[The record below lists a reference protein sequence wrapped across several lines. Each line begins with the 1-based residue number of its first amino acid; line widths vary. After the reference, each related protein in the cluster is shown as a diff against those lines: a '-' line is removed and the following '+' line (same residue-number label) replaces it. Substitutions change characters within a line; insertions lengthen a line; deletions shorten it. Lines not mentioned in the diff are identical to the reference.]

1 MVKIIV
7 IFLCLS
13 GLLTLEQRKT
23 NTDNQSFSFEKI
35 IFHTTAC
42 NGFCPIYH
50 LEVTRNKQIRLH
62 TEDAYRR
69 SEKFS
74 FTRDSSKIGY
84 FTGTI
89 QDSTYQKLVTELSFM
104 DLNNL
109 AFDNAQCCDG
119 SVITMIVY
127 YNGKRKILRSMFPPE
142 KALKLIGMLYDICGK
157 SQLMRST
164 EQFTV
169 ESDIVHQ

>member
-1 MVKIIV
+1 MIKIAAI
-7 IFLCLS
+7 ILCLT
-13 GLLTLEQRKT
+13 GLLRIEPRKIK
-23 NTDNQSFSFEKI
+23 TDNQSFSFEKI

-42 NGFCPIYH
+42 NGLCPIYH
-50 LEVTRNKQIRLH
+50 LEVTQNKQIRLH
-62 TEDAYRR
+62 TEDAYLR

-89 QDSTYQKLVTELSFM
+89 QDSTYKNLFTELSVI

-109 AFDNAQCCDG
+109 AFNNAQCCDG

-164 EQFTV
+164 KQFTI
-169 ESDIVHQ
+169 ESDIVQQ